1 MSKKKNDPGKER
13 VNYEEYMAAQAEL
26 SYLREKYGIEDPDAK
41 KEGKIS
47 RMISSFFERQD
58 ARQKVL
64 VSRKKF
70 LWLLVL
76 AGWCG
81 GHRFY
86 AHHYKVAIFY
96 LLTCW
101 TGMSIAMSI
110 IDFLQFVPYPVDEN
124 GCILV

>member
-1 MSKKKNDPGKER
+1 MAFFKKDKEDPNH
-13 VNYEEYMAAQAEL
+13 VSYEEYLSAKGEL
-26 SYLREKYGIEDPDAK
+26 DYLREKYGIESPE

-47 RMISSFFERQD
+47 RMISNFFERRD
-58 ARQKVL
+58 ARQRIKVK
-64 VSRKKF
+64 RKTF

-76 AGWCG
+76 TGWCG

-86 AHHYKVAIFY
+86 AHHYKLGIFY

-101 TGMSIAMSI
+101 SGFSIAMSI

-124 GCILV
+124 GYIIV